1 MSAPLRIRMSI
12 PEPPA
17 WATVTSRDARPG
29 SLPAARPVIDLDE
42 TLPLG
47 TMRRLPPQD
56 VLPMRCLSC
65 QGRVERATAPV
76 QVLRDGCN
84 LSWDAI
90 PAWVC
95 THCKRP
101 YFEASEVELVRRSL
115 SAVRHLPKRA

>member
-1 MSAPLRIRMSI
+1 MSAPLRLRMSI
-12 PEPPA
+12 PEPPT
-17 WATVTSRDARPG
+17 WASVAPRE
-29 SLPAARPVIDLDE
+29 ARPVIDLDE

-84 LSWDAI
+84 LSWDAV

-115 SAVRHLPKRA
+115 TAVRRLPKRA

>member
-1 MSAPLRIRMSI
+1 MSAPLRLRMSI
-12 PEPPA
+12 PEPPRM
-17 WATVTSRDARPG
+17 TVAPREVC
-29 SLPAARPVIDLDE
+29 PVIDLDE

-47 TMRRLPPQD
+47 TMRRVQPQD

-65 QGRVERATAPV
+65 QGRVERGTAPV
-76 QVLRDGCN
+76 QVLREGCN

-101 YFEASEVELVRRSL
+101 YFEAGEVELVRRSL
-115 SAVRHLPKRA
+115 GAVRRLPKRA

>member
-1 MSAPLRIRMSI
+1 MSAPLRLRMSV
-12 PEPPA
+12 PEPP
-17 WATVTSRDARPG
+17 VPTS
-29 SLPAARPVIDLDE
+29 AASHSVRTVIDLDE

-76 QVLRDGCN
+76 QVLREGCN
-84 LSWDAI
+84 LAWDAV

-101 YFEASEVELVRRSL
+101 YFEPREVELVRRSL
-115 SAVRHLPKRA
+115 HAVRRLPKRT